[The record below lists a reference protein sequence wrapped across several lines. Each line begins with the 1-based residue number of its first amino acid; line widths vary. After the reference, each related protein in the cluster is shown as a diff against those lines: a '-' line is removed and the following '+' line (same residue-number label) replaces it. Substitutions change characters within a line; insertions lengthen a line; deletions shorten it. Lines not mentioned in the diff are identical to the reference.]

1 MLLPQL
7 TLVGRLNSLPVD
19 RTDWTDRAV
28 IAAAIHL
35 PAKKTATAAMFD
47 LIFGGMPN
55 TEGLWPRRKYH
66 SNIQYLRVL
75 ATTVTSKGEL
85 TSGFFC
91 HIPVFNRIQH
101 IEPHV
106 RFWQP
111 DNRMWMMVYM
121 MWRFR
126 SGWLKNS
133 RVHLWLPLDQS
144 WTIDSPK
151 QHLHDIHGN
160 LKPVHHMIRPSA
172 SKCHHSV
179 KSRASS
185 FTPAPSNPRHVPFC
199 FEDNKHE
206 TNQQTDKQDKQT
218 RRPPAHT
225 HTG

>member
-1 MLLPQL
+1 M
-7 TLVGRLNSLPVD
+7 
-19 RTDWTDRAV
+19 
-28 IAAAIHL
+28 
-35 PAKKTATAAMFD
+35 
-47 LIFGGMPN
+47 
-55 TEGLWPRRKYH
+55 
-66 SNIQYLRVL
+66 
-75 ATTVTSKGEL
+75 
-85 TSGFFC
+85 
-91 HIPVFNRIQH
+91 
-101 IEPHV
+101 
-106 RFWQP
+106 
-111 DNRMWMMVYM
+111 
-121 MWRFR
+121 
-126 SGWLKNS
+126 
-133 RVHLWLPLDQS
+133 WLPLDQS

-225 HTG
+225 LTHSQASLPRRCTARTERHLCLPGYNPNNQHQCLHEHTRSQIARIWPSQSCTRIQVLMTWKML